1 MKNGRNKRFYRSK
14 KFWFVAVVVVLVV
27 GMGQG
32 PFCSFVARQFL
43 ERGMARQG
51 LVFRADSVRAGLF
64 APVLIEGVTIRESK
78 RQRGGVLVHVE
89 RMEFVWSG
97 PGRIFSGWRHWVH
110 SVSLDGMNVVLDM
123 RQSESLV
130 SRAEPGLDDAVGV
143 MGLIAPG
150 GAWPSLIHVRNG
162 SAEILGENFRH
173 VFDGLDLSL
182 NSEAHGRIRLES
194 LTVQAG
200 KFNKVFGPFTAPTTW
215 EQGNA
220 GLAGL
225 DLLPGVTISDLAL
238 RLGAV
243 SGPSLSFSARVFGG
257 ALRGDVNLSNGPRG
271 QVWDVAAFGSNIA
284 VDDIPALMDL
294 SGKAKGT
301 LAEGRFTFRG
311 DADRPV
317 DAEAS
322 LRVLAKDFRWNDR
335 GWESLEIGAS
345 LIHRRLLISNFDLRQ
360 KENKVTMN
368 GEISLAEGWSKISE
382 SPFLANVRANIQELD
397 SLAGLLGGSLG
408 KTSGQLTA
416 EGSVSGRPGSLD
428 GFLGI
433 RANGIVV
440 QSVPIERMNLEILFR
455 KKQVDLVRCEML
467 SGKDALNAKGTVE
480 LAAPHAYSA
489 ELNASLAEVA
499 TYLRP
504 FYAKGDGAVS
514 GGAMG
519 IRWKGNGSA
528 AAHSG
533 EFDVDL
539 SKFVSSY
546 TPAGLT
552 GHFVGFYSPESL
564 YFSELDLENGNSHL
578 QTRATLTSTG
588 LTLEGL
594 ELTGAGKPLLSGS
607 VFLPVNALSILRG
620 SDWKTAVVQS
630 GDMYLRAN
638 TPREIDLRDL
648 LRLAG
653 QDWPLSGFMKMQL
666 EASGPPSKPDFNAL
680 IKGRDVAFGGGNVPV
695 SAVDVDLK
703 TSAGAASLSGK
714 VESAGMAPLIL
725 KASFPLGLSQAE
737 DGALR
742 WFNADAP
749 FQADIEMP
757 RLDLALARPV
767 LPFLHNLSGEIS
779 GFAKI
784 SNSADSLKISGEA
797 EVRSTSFGFDG
808 LAAGV
813 EGLHGKVGVVD
824 GALLFE
830 NIEGEV
836 GSGRFAMDGRCE
848 FQEPWK
854 PKWSLRWR
862 ADRVPLASHP
872 ALSLLATGELAAVGD
887 EEGGALTGDIGFQ
900 GSLIHGALSLRP
912 LLSQKT
918 ASVPD
923 FPGAARILSKLA
935 PSADWLLDVK
945 IDGGE
950 GVEVRGG
957 KFSAFLTPDLRL
969 IGTAG
974 QPLPVGRVA
983 LNGVDAG
990 GFFIESG
997 ELFFLPDQPWDPFLL
1012 VEGEGWFADRLIHA
1026 FAFGPLSECKWILS
1040 SDSDPGQ
1047 SPQDLFLAVEKG
1059 SAPVAFDGVGPVD
1072 VRVHANP
1079 SDSSL
1084 QVVSTRI
1091 EEDSVWRNGMKFSES
1106 LDLAPGA
1113 GIFPIDSFRS
1123 GFEWRLAP
1131 VF

>member
-1 MKNGRNKRFYRSK
+1 
-14 KFWFVAVVVVLVV
+14 
-27 GMGQG
+27 
-32 PFCSFVARQFL
+32 
-43 ERGMARQG
+43 MARQG

-64 APVLIEGVTIRESK
+64 DPVLIEGVSIRESD
-78 RQRGGVLVHVE
+78 RRSGGLLVHLE
-89 RMEFVWSG
+89 RMELVWSG
-97 PGRIFSGWRHWVH
+97 PGRVFSGWRNWVQ
-110 SVSLDGMNVVLDM
+110 SVSLEGMNVVLDL
-123 RQSESLV
+123 RHPDSPA
-130 SRAEPGLDDAVGV
+130 SRGEPGLMSAAGV
-143 MGLIAPG
+143 LGLLAPG
-150 GAWPSLIHVRNG
+150 GAWPSSMQIRNG
-162 SAEILGENFRH
+162 SAEVLGENFRH

-182 NSEAHGRIRLES
+182 NSEAHGRFRLES

-225 DLLPGVTISDLAL
+225 DLLPGVGISDLAL
-238 RLGAV
+238 RLDAV
-243 SGPSLSFSARVFGG
+243 SGPSMSFSARVFGG

-271 QVWDVAAFGSNIA
+271 KVWDVAAFGSNIA
-284 VDDIPALMDL
+284 VDDIPALLDL

-311 DADRPV
+311 DAERPA

-440 QSVPIERMNLEILFR
+440 HSVPVERMNLEVLFR
-455 KKQVDLVRCEML
+455 KKQVELVRCEML

-504 FYAKGDGAVS
+504 FYAKGGGAVS

-519 IRWKGNGSA
+519 IRWKGRGSV

-539 SKFVSSY
+539 SKFVSAY

-552 GHFVGFYSPESL
+552 GHFVGVYSPESL
-564 YFSELDLENGNSHL
+564 YFSELDLENGSSKL
-578 QTRATLTSTG
+578 QTRATFTSTG

-594 ELTGAGKPLLSGS
+594 ELTGASKPLLSGS
-607 VFLPVNALSILRG
+607 VFLPVDALSILHG
-620 SDWKTAVVQS
+620 ADWKTAVMQS

-638 TPREIDLRDL
+638 TPRELELRDL

-653 QDWPLSGFMKMQL
+653 QDWPLSGFVKMQV

-680 IKGRDVAFGGGNVPV
+680 IKGRDVAFGGANVPA
-695 SAVDVDLK
+695 SAVEVDLK
-703 TSAGAASLSGK
+703 TSAGSATLSGK
-714 VESAGMAPLIL
+714 VESAGMAPLVL

-737 DGALR
+737 DGSLR

-749 FQADIEMP
+749 FQADIESP
-757 RLDLALARPV
+757 RLDLALARPI
-767 LPFLHNLSGEIS
+767 LPFLQNLRGEIS

-784 SNSADSLKISGEA
+784 GNSAGSLKISGEA
-797 EVRSTSFGFDG
+797 EVRSTSFGFNG
-808 LAAGV
+808 LASGV
-813 EGLHGKVGVVD
+813 ERLHGKVAVVD

-836 GSGRFAMDGRCE
+836 GQGRFAMDGRCE
-848 FQEPWK
+848 FPQAWK
-854 PKWSLRWR
+854 PKWNLRWR
-862 ADRVPLASHP
+862 TDRVPLASHP
-872 ALSLLATGELAAVGD
+872 ALTLLATGELAAVGD
-887 EEGGALTGDIGFQ
+887 EQGGALTGDIGFQ
-900 GSLIHGALSLRP
+900 GSLIHGAFSLRP

-923 FPGAARILSKLA
+923 FPAAAHILSKLA

-950 GVEVRGG
+950 GLEVRGE

-969 IGTAG
+969 IGTVG
-974 QPLPVGRVA
+974 HPLPVGHVK
-983 LNGVDAG
+983 LTGVDAG

-997 ELFFLPDQPWDPFLL
+997 GLFFLQDQPWNPFLL
-1012 VEGEGWFADRLIHA
+1012 VEGEGWFAGLFIHA
-1026 FAFGPLSECKWILS
+1026 FAFGPLSEGKWILS
-1040 SDSDPGQ
+1040 SGDDSQQTPL
-1047 SPQDLFLAVEKG
+1047 DLFLAVAKG
-1059 SAPVAFDGVGPVD
+1059 WTPLVLEGEGPVD
-1072 VRVHANP
+1072 MRIYRDA
-1079 SDSSL
+1079 DGSSPR
-1084 QVVSTRI
+1084 VVSSRI
-1091 EEDSVWRNGMKFSES
+1091 EEDSLWSNGTEFGDSMDFS
-1106 LDLAPGA
+1106 PGA
-1113 GIFPIDSFRS
+1113 AIFPIDSFRS
-1123 GFEWRLAP
+1123 GFEWRLVP
-1131 VF
+1131 FF